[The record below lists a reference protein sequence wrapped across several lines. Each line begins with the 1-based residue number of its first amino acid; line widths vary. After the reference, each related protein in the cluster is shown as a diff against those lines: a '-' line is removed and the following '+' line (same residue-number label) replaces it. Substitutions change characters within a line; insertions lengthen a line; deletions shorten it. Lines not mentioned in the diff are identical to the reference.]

1 MAHVAPQVAP
11 VVKNPPANAG
21 ETRDVGSVSEPGR
34 SLGGGKWQPT
44 PVLLPGESHGGKL
57 LPSNLSKWWDK
68 YTLQIAMYEDLSY
81 YEFLQA
87 QGIVNSF
94 ICHMVIMKWYLT
106 FVF

>member
-1 MAHVAPQVAP
+1 MGFPGSSE
-11 VVKNPPANAG
+11 VKASDWNEGDLGSIPGSGRYPG
-21 ETRDVGSVSEPGR
+21 E
-34 SLGGGKWQPT
+34 GKWQPT